1 MPNDAKPD
9 DARPDDARPDDTR
22 PDNTGAP
29 GKPGGPPA
37 SFETRHEGRFGG
49 EAVAWRALAAEL
61 DVADAE
67 GRPRA
72 RIFSFSYLADPPDI
86 RRPVIF
92 AFNGGPGSASLWLH
106 MGVLG
111 PRRVVC
117 PTDATPAGS
126 GPYAVVDNEL
136 CPLERADIVFIDPP
150 GTGYS
155 AMAGSYKPQD
165 GWGLENDAEIVAGF
179 VKAWLSRHQRW
190 SSPRYLVGESY
201 GTTRAV
207 AVAGKLAGGLAG
219 VAFNGIGLISAI
231 LDFHT
236 ARFQPGNPLPDASYL
251 PTYTATAL
259 YHGLIQAPDGNT
271 REARERLLDEARRF
285 AMMEYLPALVA
296 ASRLAPT
303 ERSRIARRLAQLT
316 GLAEPW
322 LQRAH
327 LRIEPGRFRKELL
340 RTRGL
345 TIGRFDSRY
354 TGRDYDEAGELPD
367 ADPSAYGM
375 DSAFVATANDHLGR
389 VLGID
394 WPRPY
399 NVFNRKALENWDWL
413 GPKQEGQIRWP
424 GYVNV
429 APTLGQLLRENPQL
443 RVWIANGLY
452 DLATPFH
459 AVENTIA
466 GNGVDHFAAGGT
478 PGGRVRM
485 TYYEAGHMMYLHTP
499 SLTALAAD
507 LRELVRP
514 AA

>member
-1 MPNDAKPD
+1 MSDAAKP
-9 DARPDDARPDDTR
+9 A
-22 PDNTGAP
+22 AP
-29 GKPGGPPA
+29 EKPEPPA
-37 SFETRHEGRFGG
+37 RFETTHEGSFGG
-49 EAVAWRALAAEL
+49 TQVSYRAIAAEL
-61 DVADAE
+61 DVPDAE
-67 GRPRA
+67 GKPRA
-72 RIFSFSYLADPPDI
+72 RIFSFTYLAEPADP

-117 PTDATPAGS
+117 PSDGSPAGS
-126 GPYAVVDNEL
+126 GPYDVVDNAL

-155 AMAGSYKPQD
+155 AMAGTCKPED
-165 GWGLENDAEIVAGF
+165 GWGLEQDAEIVAGF
-179 VKAWLSRHQRW
+179 IKAWLTAHKRW

-207 AVAGKLAGGLAG
+207 AVAGKLAGGLSG

-259 YHGLIQAPDGNT
+259 HHGLIQAPDG
-271 REARERLLDEARRF
+271 RDKLLDEARRF

-296 ASRLAPT
+296 ASRLAPSET
-303 ERSRIARRLAQLT
+303 TRIAKRLAQLT
-316 GLAEPW
+316 GLSEAW
-322 LQRAH
+322 IVRAH
-327 LRIEPGRFRKELL
+327 LRIEPSRFRKELL
-340 RTRGL
+340 RAKGL
-345 TIGRFDSRY
+345 TIGRFDTRY
-354 TGRDYDEAGELPD
+354 TGRDVDEAGELPD
-367 ADPSAYGM
+367 ADPSSYGM
-375 DSAFVATANDHLGR
+375 DSAFVSTANDHIGR
-389 VLGID
+389 VLAVD
-394 WPRPY
+394 WQRPY
-399 NVFNRKALENWDWL
+399 TVFNRKAIENWDWL
-413 GPKQEGQIRWP
+413 GPKKEGVMRWP

-429 APTLGQLLRENPQL
+429 APTLGQLLRENPAL
-443 RVWIANGLY
+443 RVWIANGIY

-459 AVENTIA
+459 AVENSIA
-466 GNGVDHFAAGGT
+466 GNGVENFATTAVDAQ
-478 PGGRVRM
+478 RVRM
-485 TYYEAGHMMYLHTP
+485 TYYEAGHMMYLHAP

-514 AA
+514 AS